1 MFKLIKNFEKR
12 DYILI
17 ILTIL
22 LIVVQ
27 VWLDLKMPDYMSEIT
42 MLVKTEGSKMSDILY
57 NGGFMLLCSLGSLV
71 STIISGYFLALL
83 ASGFSSK
90 LREKIFYKVQIFC
103 SFLDMQFHSPILNH
117 FVWHNDREI
126 TPSGG

>member
-1 MFKLIKNFEKR
+1 MFKLMKNFEKK
-12 DYILI
+12 DYLLI
-17 ILTIL
+17 ILVIF
-22 LIVVQ
+22 LIIAQ

-57 NGGFMLLCSLGSLV
+57 NGGLMILCSFGSLI

-90 LREKIFYKVQIFC
+90 LR
-103 SFLDMQFHSPILNH
+103 
-117 FVWHNDREI
+117 
-126 TPSGG
+126 